1 MPNNFEFPEVYHPN
15 QVDLHLD
22 EARQEALQ
30 SLGLADK
37 VAEQGLDALTTE
49 EAAQVGQALADR
61 YEALASNITAQ
72 SE

>member
-1 MPNNFEFPEVYHPN
+1 MPKDAYLPEVYHPN
-15 QVDLHLD
+15 EVDLHLD

-37 VAEQGLDALTTE
+37 VARQGMEALTDE